1 MDEHTDRGARP
12 RSTTSRSLAAVVFV
26 FAILLAACGSR
37 EATTDSQDSGGGL
50 SIVATTTI
58 LGDVT
63 SEVLGDAGEVS
74 VLMPAGT
81 DPHTFEPSARQ
92 LAEMQEADL
101 IVANGANL
109 EENLQDPLTEAEDA
123 GVPVFHAIDHVE
135 TLAFEGHE
143 GEDEHAGEEDQH
155 AGEEDQHASEG
166 EHTSEEDQHAS
177 EDEHAGEESEHS
189 GEEAEHAHEEG
200 AADPHFW
207 MDPTRMA
214 DAVVALG
221 EQIGDVTDNPDAI
234 GEQADRYA
242 GQLEDLDGE
251 VVDTLASI
259 PDDQR
264 TLVTNHEAFNYFAE
278 HYGFTI
284 VGTVIP
290 SLSTGA
296 EPSAQDLEELAHTVQ
311 QEGVRAVFAENT
323 QPEQLAQTL
332 AQEAGADVQVVE
344 LYSDALGEEGSDAAT
359 YPDMLRANAQLISDA
374 LGS

>member
-1 MDEHTDRGARP
+1 MPRPWTHARLLP
-12 RSTTSRSLAAVVFV
+12 ALVVFV
-26 FAILLAACGSR
+26 IALAGCGPSG
-37 EATTDSQDSGGGL
+37 ATTSHEGDGSGL

-63 SEVLGDAGEVS
+63 AELLGEAGEVS

-81 DPHTFEPSARQ
+81 DPHTFEASARQ

-101 IVANGANL
+101 IVANGADL
-109 EENLQDPLTEAEDA
+109 EEHLQDPLTEAEDA
-123 GVPVFHAIDHVE
+123 GVPVFHAMDHVE
-135 TLAFEGHE
+135 ALAFEGHPGE
-143 GEDEHAGEEDQH
+143 EEHAGEDEHAIEEQHGSEEGETPDEGEE
-155 AGEEDQHASEG
+155 
-166 EHTSEEDQHAS
+166 T
-177 EDEHAGEESEHS
+177 
-189 GEEAEHAHEEG
+189 HAHDEG
-200 AADPHFW
+200 ATDPHFW

-214 DAVVALG
+214 DVVIALG
-221 EQIGDVTDNPDAI
+221 EQLGELTNDPGSIGQ
-234 GEQADRYA
+234 QADRYA
-242 GQLEDLDGE
+242 ERLEQLDGE
-251 VVDTLASI
+251 IVDMLASI
-259 PDDQR
+259 PDDSR

-332 AQEAGADVQVVE
+332 AQEVGADVQVVE
-344 LYSDALGEEGSDAAT
+344 LYSDALGEDGSDATT
-359 YPDMLRANAQLISDA
+359 YPDMLRANAQLISEA
-374 LGS
+374 LRT